1 MVVDEIL
8 RKNNDYSYN
17 QQQQQPS
24 SYQQYSNPNYTQ
36 VSTRV
41 VDQHNQHLY
50 YQQQQQQSQ
59 VQYQQQQQPL
69 YVNNNP
75 PLQSQY
81 TQKPMK

>member
-17 QQQQQPS
+17 QQQQPS

-41 VDQHNQHLY
+41 VDQNNQHLY

>member
-8 RKNNDYSYN
+8 RKNHDYSYN
-17 QQQQQPS
+17 QQQQPS

-41 VDQHNQHLY
+41 VDQNNQHLY